1 MTLYC
6 LSYKLTSFCS
16 SLCSWQD
23 KMIAEA
29 RKAVQIEKE
38 ALESQLRGNL
48 VELANELRID
58 GV

>member
-1 MTLYC
+1 
-6 LSYKLTSFCS
+6 
-16 SLCSWQD
+16 
-23 KMIAEA
+23 MIAEA